1 MPRQCKKETARD
13 EQLATTSSITEDS
26 TSDYCSAATL
36 PWPFEEERE
45 TEKLYIVS
53 DRKNV
58 KTFYSNGNFQ
68 CQFTTKTNDML
79 EIGTILNLQQFKVL
93 LDVYSNLFPT
103 LTAAY
108 YKGEKSYVI
117 HDLTEGI
124 YASVATCYMCLDV
137 REFYV
142 DKITGNPKAT
152 RRGVLYNNSEAK
164 ILFDILKSIN
174 ALINVGAVI

>member
-13 EQLATTSSITEDS
+13 QQLATTSSTTKDS
-26 TSDYCSAATL
+26 TIDYCSATML
-36 PWPFEEERE
+36 PWPFEVERE

-68 CQFTTKTNDML
+68 CHFTMKTNDKF
-79 EIGTILNLQQFKVL
+79 EIGTTLNLQQFKVL
-93 LDVYSNLFPT
+93 LDVYSNLFLT
-103 LTAAY
+103 FTAAF

-117 HDLTEGI
+117 YNLTDGI

-152 RRGVLYNNSEAK
+152 QRGVSYNTSEAK
-164 ILFDILKSIN
+164 VLFDILKSID
-174 ALINVGAVI
+174 ALVNVGAVI